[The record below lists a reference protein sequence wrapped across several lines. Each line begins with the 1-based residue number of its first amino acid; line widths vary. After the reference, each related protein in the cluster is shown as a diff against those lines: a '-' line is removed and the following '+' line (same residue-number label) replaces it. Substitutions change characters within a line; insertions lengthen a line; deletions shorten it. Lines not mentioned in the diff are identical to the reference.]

1 MSTPEYQEI
10 SAQEASILDNEEI
23 KIVIENTSLGK
34 YKTIQIA
41 SETPIKN
48 SEDNENDSVILDE
61 NYLQVCLQPFTINC
75 EGAPSTSET
84 FIYNTSHTYRITIN
98 GVTSIVRGADLND
111 FFSQNNISMMEI
123 VEAT

>member
-1 MSTPEYQEI
+1 MSMPEYQEI
-10 SAQEASILDNEEI
+10 SAQEASNLDNEDI

-41 SETPIKN
+41 SETPVKG
-48 SEDNENDSVILDE
+48 SEDNLNDSIVFEE

-75 EGAPSTSET
+75 EGVPFTSET
-84 FIYNTSHTYRITIN
+84 FVYNTSHTYRITLN

>member
-1 MSTPEYQEI
+1 MPTIEYQEI
-10 SAQEASILDNEEI
+10 SAQEASNLEDEDI
-23 KIVIENTSLGK
+23 KIVIENTSLTK
-34 YKTIQIA
+34 FKTIQIA

-48 SEDNENDSVILDE
+48 SEDNLNDSIIIEE

-75 EGAPSTSET
+75 EGAPFTSET
-84 FIYNTSHTYRITIN
+84 FIYNTSHTYRITLN

>member
-1 MSTPEYQEI
+1 MSTIEYLEI
-10 SAQEASILDNEEI
+10 SAQEASDLEDEDV
-23 KIVIENTSLGK
+23 KIVIENTSLTRH
-34 YKTIQIA
+34 KTIQIV
-41 SETPIKN
+41 SEIPVKE
-48 SEDNENDSVILDE
+48 SEDNLNDSTVFED

-75 EGAPSTSET
+75 EGVPFTSET
-84 FIYNTSHTYRITIN
+84 FVYNTDHTYRITLN

>member
-1 MSTPEYQEI
+1 MSITEYQEI
-10 SAQEASILDNEEI
+10 TAQEASNLDNEDI
-23 KIVIENTSLGK
+23 KIVIENTSLTK
-34 YKTIQIA
+34 HKTIQIV
-41 SETPIKN
+41 SEVPVKE
-48 SEDNENDSVILDE
+48 SEDNLNDSTVFEE

-75 EGAPSTSET
+75 EGAPYTSET
-84 FIYNTSHTYRITIN
+84 FVYNTNHTYRITLN

>member
-1 MSTPEYQEI
+1 MSITEYQEI
-10 SAQEASILDNEEI
+10 TDQEASNLDNEDI
-23 KIVIENTSLGK
+23 KIVIENTSLGQ

-48 SEDNENDSVILDE
+48 SEDNLNDSIVVEE
-61 NYLQVCLQPFTINC
+61 NHLQVCLQPFTINC
-75 EGAPSTSET
+75 EGVPFTSEA
-84 FIYNTSHTYRITIN
+84 FGYNTSHTYRITLN
-98 GVTSIVRGADLND
+98 GVTSIVRGVDLND

>member
-1 MSTPEYQEI
+1 MSMPEYQEI
-10 SAQEASILDNEEI
+10 SAQEASNLDNEDI
-23 KIVIENTSLGK
+23 KIVIENTSLTK
-34 YKTIQIA
+34 HKTIQIV
-41 SETPIKN
+41 SEVPVKE
-48 SEDNENDSVILDE
+48 SEDNLNDSTVFEE

-84 FIYNTSHTYRITIN
+84 FIYNTSHTYRITLN

>member
-1 MSTPEYQEI
+1 MSITEYQEI
-10 SAQEASILDNEEI
+10 SAQEASNLEDEDI
-23 KIVIENTSLGK
+23 KIVIENTSLTK
-34 YKTIQIA
+34 HKTIQIV
-41 SETPIKN
+41 SEIPVKE
-48 SEDNENDSVILDE
+48 SEDNLNDSTVFED

-75 EGAPSTSET
+75 EGVPFTSET
-84 FIYNTSHTYRITIN
+84 FVYNTDHTYRITLN